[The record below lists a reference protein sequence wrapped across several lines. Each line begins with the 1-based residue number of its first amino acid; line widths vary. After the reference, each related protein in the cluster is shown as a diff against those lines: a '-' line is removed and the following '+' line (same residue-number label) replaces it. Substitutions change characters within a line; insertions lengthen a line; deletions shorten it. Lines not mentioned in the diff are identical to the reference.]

1 MLLFF
6 KFLFLYKNLDDV
18 VDMVD
23 GVRSIKLVKY
33 EFFIYNFI
41 NKMKYVIGFIY
52 LIVMIEGLFN
62 KELKE
67 CLIVNRFINLQGGK
81 NNNMV
86 LDEYVE
92 FLNRDSKIV
101 CFGF

>member
-62 KELKE
+62 K
-67 CLIVNRFINLQGGK
+67 N
-81 NNNMV
+81 
-86 LDEYVE
+86 
-92 FLNRDSKIV
+92 
-101 CFGF
+101 